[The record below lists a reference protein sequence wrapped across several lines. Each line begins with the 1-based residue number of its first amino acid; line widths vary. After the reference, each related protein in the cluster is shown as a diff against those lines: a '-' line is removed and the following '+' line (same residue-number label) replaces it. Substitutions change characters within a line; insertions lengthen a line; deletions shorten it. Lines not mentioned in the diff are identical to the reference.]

1 MDEKSTPIDQLRDG
15 GGQQGNSELV
25 QNILNDYEQGDQPP
39 QVPPQQM
46 PPPPQGGYEEYGGQD
61 GYGEQYQDDY
71 EYEYVD
77 QPKSVTDNLIDE
89 VKGPLLAAVLF
100 FVFSQKMLDKAL
112 IQNIAKLST
121 DGELNLMGLGL
132 KALLVGV
139 VFYVVKKFVL

>member
-46 PPPPQGGYEEYGGQD
+46 PPPPQGGYEEYGGQED
-61 GYGEQYQDDY
+61 YGEQYQDDY

-89 VKGPLLAAVLF
+89 VKGPLLSAVLF